1 MNKKKEIRI
10 LSEQTA
16 TITRQKELLQEE
28 NAKKLKMVAS
38 SLRQDYQKTL
48 DGANAFL
55 QALSNEQVA
64 LMERMSDEIHSFNT
78 KSKELRDIFQDM
90 LGGDFA

>member
-64 LMERMSDEIHSFNT
+64 LMEQMSDEIHSFNA

-90 LGGDFA
+90 LGGDLA